1 MEFTFNWSTWPFV
14 EIGDLEDGGLR
25 SRLKPELVADLEAW
39 SLFML
44 ENFDERTGFPS
55 EQAENEANDKYQEL
69 TRRLRSENLI
79 FTTSTWWS

>member
-14 EIGDLEDGGLR
+14 EIGDLEGGGLR

-44 ENFDERTGFPS
+44 ENFDERTGFSS
-55 EQAENEANDKYQEL
+55 EQAETVANDQYLALAK
-69 TRRLRSENLI
+69 RLRDENLAI
-79 FTTSTWWS
+79 DTCVWWS

>member
-1 MEFTFNWSTWPFV
+1 V

-44 ENFDERTGFPS
+44 ENFDERTGFSS
-55 EQAENEANDKYQEL
+55 EQAETVANDQYLALAK
-69 TRRLRSENLI
+69 RLRDENLAI
-79 FTTSTWWS
+79 DTCVWWS

>member
-25 SRLKPELVADLEAW
+25 SRLKPELVADLLAW

-44 ENFDERTGFPS
+44 ENFDERTGFSS
-55 EQAENEANDKYQEL
+55 EQAETVANDQYLALAK
-69 TRRLRSENLI
+69 RLRDENLAI
-79 FTTSTWWS
+79 DTCVWWS